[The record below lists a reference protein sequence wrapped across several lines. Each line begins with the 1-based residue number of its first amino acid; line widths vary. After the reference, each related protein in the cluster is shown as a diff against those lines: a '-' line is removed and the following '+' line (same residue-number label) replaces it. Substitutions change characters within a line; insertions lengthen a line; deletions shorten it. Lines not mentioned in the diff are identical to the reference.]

1 MLLPLLTAL
10 QLAQAPQASPASRV
24 PHVDSLPQVTLTEAL
39 REATRYD
46 PNYVQAAGFVAEATW
61 VRRAAMLV
69 FVLPSI
75 TASTDFTGST
85 TPSFNFGTNSLSST
99 IVTAR
104 LDARYELFTGG
115 RKIADYQRATAALQ
129 GAVANEAGA
138 SFLAAAQTEATF
150 YDVVARKGLVG
161 VAQRRVERAQSQLD
175 ISRARVL
182 SGAAVQTDSLQ
193 VLLEFTRARVDLLR
207 EVAGLEV
214 ARAELGR
221 RVGYSTAVDAAWADT
236 TAAPALPVTLEEAV
250 QIALAQGPEIRVA
263 EAQARA
269 AAATVRARKAF
280 YLPWVTLS
288 GSVAAYDDKFWP
300 SAADR
305 TSGSL
310 TITLPIWN
318 NGVREIALAQAK
330 SANDVAIAIRDDLQR
345 GALADVTR
353 SYSAYQTAAAAAE
366 LAAEAVV
373 VAQENYRVQDTRY
386 RSGAVDIIEFLN
398 GQVDLAD
405 AEAGL
410 VQARYATKLALAG
423 LEVILGRRLFPSES
437 PQ

>member
-1 MLLPLLTAL
+1 MILPLLLAL
-10 QLAQAPQASPASRV
+10 QAAPA
-24 PHVDSLPQVTLTEAL
+24 DTLPQVTLAEAL
-39 REATRYD
+39 TEATRFD

-75 TASTDFTGST
+75 TASADFTGST
-85 TPSFNFGTNSLSST
+85 TPSFNFGTNSLSNT

-115 RKIADYQRATAALQ
+115 WKIADYQRATAELQ
-129 GAVANEAGA
+129 GAVANEVGAG
-138 SFLAAAQTEATF
+138 FLAAAQTEATF
-150 YDVVARKGLVG
+150 YDVLARKGLVA
-161 VAQRRVERAQSQLD
+161 VAERRLERAESQLQT
-175 ISRARVL
+175 SRARVL

-193 VLLEFTRARVDLLR
+193 VLLELTRAKVDLLR
-207 EVAGLEV
+207 EQAGLDV

-221 RVGYSTAVDAAWADT
+221 RVGRSVAVDAAGADT
-236 TAAPALPVTLEEAV
+236 TVAPALPITLEQAV
-250 QIALAQGPEIRVA
+250 QIALSQGPEIRVA

-269 AAATVRARKAF
+269 TAATVRARKAF

-288 GSVAAYDDKFWP
+288 GTVAAYDDKFWP
-300 SAADR
+300 EAADR

-310 TITLPIWN
+310 TVTLPIWN
-318 NGVREIALAQAK
+318 NGVREIALARARA
-330 SANDVAIAIRDDLQR
+330 ANDVAVAVRDDLQR

-353 SYSAYQTAAAAAE
+353 SYAAYLTAAEAAV
-366 LAAEAVV
+366 LAAEAVI
-373 VAQENYRVQDTRY
+373 VARENYRVQDTRY
-386 RSGAVDIIEFLN
+386 RAGAVDIIEFLN

>member
-1 MLLPLLTAL
+1 MILSLLAAL
-10 QLAQAPQASPASRV
+10 QLAQGPVVPAADSIPRV
-24 PHVDSLPQVTLTEAL
+24 TLAEALTEA
-39 REATRYD
+39 TRFD

-69 FVLPSI
+69 FILPSL
-75 TASTDFTGST
+75 TASADFTGST
-85 TPSFNFGTNSLSST
+85 TPSFNFGTNSLSKT

-115 RKIADYQRATAALQ
+115 RKIADYQRATADLE
-129 GAVANEAGA
+129 GAVANEVGAG
-138 SFLAAAQTEATF
+138 FLAAAETEATF
-150 YDVVARKGLVG
+150 YDVLARRQLLE
-161 VAQRRVERAQSQLD
+161 VAQRRVERAETQLEL
-175 ISRARVL
+175 SRARVL

-193 VLLEFTRARVDLLR
+193 VLLELTRARVDLLR
-207 EVAGLEV
+207 EASGLDV

-221 RVGYSTAVDAAWADT
+221 RVGRAEAVDAAGSDSAR
-236 TAAPALPVTLEEAV
+236 APALPISLEEAV
-250 QIALAQGPEIRVA
+250 REALAQGPQIRVA
-263 EAQARA
+263 EARARA
-269 AAATVRARKAF
+269 TAATVRARRAVYF
-280 YLPWVTLS
+280 PWVTLT
-288 GSVAAYDDKFWP
+288 GSTASYDDKFWP
-300 SAADR
+300 QAAER
-305 TSGSL
+305 TSGTL
-310 TITLPIWN
+310 TISLPIWN
-318 NGVREIALAQAK
+318 DGRREIALAQAK
-330 SANDVAIAIRDDLQR
+330 AANDVAMAIRDDLQR

-353 SYSAYQTAAAAAE
+353 SYSAYESAAAAAE

-373 VAQENYRVQDTRY
+373 VAQENYRVQETRY

-423 LEVILGRRLFPSES
+423 LEVILGRRLFSSGS